1 MDSHSKINSLYSK
14 QTKKKEGYTEVLN
27 VKVTSAMKTKIEQ
40 YVKLEQKEI
49 PNYRTSDFLRD
60 SISLLLTVNFGIPKN
75 NFDNIFFK
83 MAVAHEF
90 IPFLVEKIGVKKSKS
105 EAIKSIIAE
114 IFQRDKHYR
123 KARRNFIRQTENVV
137 IDTTIKFVRTQDIP
151 MDLKKEILLK
161 LQKIRNME

>member
-1 MDSHSKINSLYSK
+1 MMDSHSKINSLYSK

-90 IPFLVEKIGVKKSKS
+90 IPFLVE
-105 EAIKSIIAE
+105 
-114 IFQRDKHYR
+114 
-123 KARRNFIRQTENVV
+123 
-137 IDTTIKFVRTQDIP
+137 
-151 MDLKKEILLK
+151 
-161 LQKIRNME
+161 